1 MKRYTIFAGVN
12 GAGKSTFYGSIRD
25 SLKGEKRINTD
36 EMVARLGSWTDD
48 SLQMRCA
55 KEAIILIKEYLGAG
69 ASFNQETTLTGKGIL
84 RNIKLAQSKGYEVH
98 LHYVGVDNV
107 EIAFERVKKRVQL
120 GGHGIAEEDIRR
132 RYKNSFKNL
141 NEAFQYCDILTFY
154 DNSCDFKNVAV
165 FENGNLVYKS
175 KEIPKWLKENDDLK
189 NLYDRYF

>member
-12 GAGKSTFYGSIRD
+12 GAGKSTFYSSLYN

-36 EMVARLGSWTDD
+36 EMVARLGSWTDG

-55 KEAIILIKEYLGAG
+55 KEAIALIKEYLGAG
-69 ASFNQETTLTGKGIL
+69 ASLNQETTLTGKGIL
-84 RNIKLAQSKGYEVH
+84 RNIKLAQNKGYEVH

-141 NEAFQYCDILTFY
+141 NEAFQYCDIVTFY
-154 DNSCDFKNVAV
+154 DNSYDFKNVAV

-189 NLYDRYF
+189 NFYNRYF